1 MDNIGAV
8 LDGLRKSAG
17 GETVWV
23 DMESSLREV
32 RDRAAGAHDVFAMDR
47 AEKCSE
53 IVIRMGLCGSDD
65 NRGDSGSAANL

>member
-8 LDGLRKSAG
+8 LSGLRKSAG

-23 DMESSLREV
+23 DMETSLREV
-32 RDRAAGAHDVFAMDR
+32 REGAAGAQDIFAMDR

-53 IVIRMGLCGSDD
+53 IVIRMGFCGSDGG
-65 NRGDSGSAANL
+65 NGDDGSAANL

>member
-1 MDNIGAV
+1 
-8 LDGLRKSAG
+8 
-17 GETVWV
+17 
-23 DMESSLREV
+23 MESSLREV

-65 NRGDSGSAANL
+65 NSGDSGSAANL